1 MNIYQQQIMEHYHHP
16 QNTGEPSS
24 YTLAAVAENISC
36 GDETKVFLSIDQDK
50 LVSMHHDT
58 NGCAICVASASL
70 LSLELAGKNLTEILT
85 FGKPNIEEI
94 LGIELTP
101 ARLRCGLLPLE
112 AVKTALNHSNHPHN

>member
-16 QNTGEPSS
+16 QNVGEPASFS
-24 YTLAAVAENISC
+24 LAAVAENISC
-36 GDETKVFLSIDQDK
+36 GDETKVFLTLDQDN
-50 LVSMHHDT
+50 LASMHHIT

-70 LSLELAGKNLTEILT
+70 LSQELAGKNINQILT
-85 FGKPNIEEI
+85 LDKANIEAI

-112 AVKTALNHSNHPHN
+112 AVKTAIKHSNSEHN